1 MLKLSVLD
9 QSVVSHGQPQDA
21 SIRHTL
27 ALAQRCEAWGY
38 DRFWV
43 SEHHNL
49 PSIAGTAPEVLL
61 AAIAARTTRIR
72 LGSAGVMLPHYAPF
86 KVAEQFRVLDALAPG
101 RIDLGLGRAPG
112 SDGRTSQL
120 LNPDRYAS
128 ERFPQQ
134 VMELQAWVSNH
145 GLPAGH
151 PGHGVI
157 AQPTSDTTPALWIL
171 GSSNYGAQLAAH
183 LGLPYAFAYFFS
195 DGVGC
200 EQALDLYRSQ
210 FKPSAYLDKPQA
222 TICVSALAADT
233 EAQAWFQFQS
243 RARWRLERNRG
254 RVTALLPPDMAVAD
268 LSLQDAF
275 AMEAMRDDALVGTAA
290 QTADKMRALAAHLAL
305 DELVVCTWAHDPQV
319 QLRSFELLSQV
330 FSLTERAHRS
340 PEVALV

>member
-9 QSVVSHGQPQDA
+9 QSVVFYGQPQDA
-21 SIRHTL
+21 SIRQTL
-27 ALAQRCEAWGY
+27 ALAQRCEEWGY

-49 PSIAGTAPEVLL
+49 PSIAGTSPEVLL

-134 VMELQAWVSNH
+134 VMELQAWVT
-145 GLPAGH
+145 GQDLPSGH

-157 AQPTSDTTPALWIL
+157 AQPTGVTSPSLWIL

-195 DGVGC
+195 DGFGC
-200 EQALDLYRSQ
+200 EQALEMYRSH

-233 EAQAWFQFQS
+233 EEQAWFQFQS

-254 RVTALLPPDMAVAD
+254 RVTPLLPPEMAVAD
-268 LSLQDAF
+268 LSPQDAF
-275 AMEAMRDDALVGTAA
+275 AIEAMRDDALVGAPAQAA
-290 QTADKMRALAAHLAL
+290 AKMRALAARLKL
-305 DELVVCTWAHDPQV
+305 DELVVCTWTHDPVV
-319 QLRSFELLSQV
+319 QLRSFELLSQA
-330 FSLTERAHRS
+330 FSLNTRTHQAS
-340 PEVALV
+340 QTALV